1 MLFYNDLEI
10 NEQRA
15 FLFIASSISFFLEVL
30 CVMFRWRSTMP
41 LLPTHKKKAGIAE
54 KKPKKILFT

>member
-1 MLFYNDLEI
+1 
-10 NEQRA
+10 
-15 FLFIASSISFFLEVL
+15 
-30 CVMFRWRSTMP
+30 MFTEHKSGGGWRKTDRHYPMP